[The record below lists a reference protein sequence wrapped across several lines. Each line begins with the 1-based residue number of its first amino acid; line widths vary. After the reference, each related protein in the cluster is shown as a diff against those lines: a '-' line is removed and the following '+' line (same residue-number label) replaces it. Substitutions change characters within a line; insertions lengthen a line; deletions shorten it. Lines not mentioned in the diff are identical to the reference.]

1 VNFLAPWYIPVLAAA
16 ATIPPL
22 VLLYFLKLKR
32 RELPI
37 ASTLLW
43 RRSVEDLQV
52 NSPFQKL
59 RSNLLLILQ
68 LLILILAALAIG
80 EPVRRGSAD
89 VEQSMTLLIDQSA
102 SMGADEGD
110 GQTRLSIA
118 KEEALK
124 VVDGMTTTQRAM
136 VITFA
141 DRANVLTSFTGDK
154 VLLRRAINSIT
165 QTDEPGRLAEAI
177 QLAEAHS
184 TPIGEDVGWG
194 SNRVPQSHHLLF
206 TDGRLSDAEKVAVQ
220 RGQME
225 VVSIG
230 KAIENTGIVDVDVR
244 RNYERPE
251 MLSIVARVR
260 HFGGAPANRDV
271 SLFVDGEM
279 KEVRSVEGLMPLGD
293 AKQLGNTGLP
303 SMPKDGNEAT
313 VTFDLLLDRG
323 ADIELRL
330 SGKDALPADDRVFAV
345 ATPPRPI
352 TALLVTPGNRYLR
365 DLMSAM
371 PLAKYEVWTPDEYE
385 KNLDEKLIDVG
396 RSRYDVIVIDAHST
410 QRLPPGSYMFFGG
423 IPLIEDVQRGELIE
437 RELFLD
443 WDDTHPVLRHVA
455 INSIS
460 VFSWRKLDLP
470 PQATTLIESSSGPV
484 LALLNEERHQF
495 LLCAFSFFDDKRELL
510 NTDWVFQEGLVVFMH
525 NALRYLAGASTLG
538 QHPPAKPGEAITVAA
553 KPGRSTVAVH
563 RPDGRTED
571 VSVRSSGLVSYGQT
585 DRVGLYRLETG
596 IPDQSERAVN
606 LTDDYESFIAPNQQ
620 FRIASGQVAAGSGSE
635 NLRKPLWQYLLL
647 ALGAVL
653 LFEWFIYNKRVF
665 I

>member
-1 VNFLAPWYIPVLAAA
+1 MSFLAPWYIPALAAA
-16 ATIPPL
+16 VAIPPL

-68 LLILILAALAIG
+68 LLILLLGALAIG
-80 EPVRRGSAD
+80 EPVRRGTAN
-89 VEQSMTLLIDQSA
+89 VEQSMTLLIDRSA
-102 SMGADEGD
+102 SMGVEEAD
-110 GQTRLSIA
+110 GQTRLEIA

-124 VVDGMTTTQRAM
+124 VIDGMASTQRAM
-136 VITFA
+136 VIAFA
-141 DRANVLTSFTGDK
+141 DRASVLTSFTGDK
-154 VLLRRAINSIT
+154 ALLRRAISAIG
-165 QTDEPGRLAEAI
+165 QTDEPGRLAEAV

-184 TPIGEDVGWG
+184 TPVGEDVGWG
-194 SNRVPQSHHLLF
+194 SNRVAQSHHLLF
-206 TDGRLSDAEKVAVQ
+206 TDGRLSDAERVAVQ
-220 RGQME
+220 RGEME
-225 VVSIG
+225 VVTIG
-230 KAIENTGIVDVDVR
+230 KAMNNLGLVDVDVR

-251 MLSIVARVR
+251 MLSIVARLR
-260 HFGGAPANRDV
+260 NFGSEPASRDV

-279 KEVRSVEGLMPLGD
+279 KEVRSVEGLAALGD
-293 AKQLGNTGLP
+293 AKQLGHMGLP
-303 SMPKDGNEAT
+303 NISKEGNEAT
-313 VTFDLLLDRG
+313 VTFDLLLDRE
-323 ADIELRL
+323 ASIELRL
-330 SGKDALPADDRVFAV
+330 SGKDALAADDRVFAV

-371 PLAKYEVWTPDEYE
+371 PLAKYDVWSPDEYE
-385 KNLDEKLIDVG
+385 KNPNEKLVDVG
-396 RSRYDVIVIDAHST
+396 RSRFDVTIIDAHST
-410 QRLPPGSYMFFGG
+410 KRLPPGNYLFFGG
-423 IPLIEDVQRGELIE
+423 IPLIEDVGSGDLVKQEV
-437 RELFLD
+437 FLD

-455 INSIS
+455 INSVN
-460 VFSWRKLDLP
+460 VFSWRQLKMP

-484 LALLNEERHQF
+484 LSLFNQERHQF
-495 LLCAFSFFDDKRELL
+495 LLCAFSFFDEKRELL

-538 QHPPAKPGEAITVAA
+538 QQPPTRPGEAITVAA
-553 KPGRSTVAVH
+553 KPGRSTVTVH
-563 RPDGRTED
+563 RPDGRSED
-571 VSVRSSGLVSYGQT
+571 AVVRSSGLVSYGQT

-606 LTDDYESFIAPNQQ
+606 LTDDYESFITPNQQ

-635 NLRKPLWQYLLL
+635 NLRKPLWPYLLM
-647 ALGAVL
+647 ALGVIL
-653 LFEWFIYNKRVF
+653 LVEWFVYNKRVF

>member
-1 VNFLAPWYIPVLAAA
+1 MNFLAPWYIPALAAA

-43 RRSVEDLQV
+43 RKSIEDLQV

-68 LLILILAALAIG
+68 VLILLLAALAIG
-80 EPVRRGSAD
+80 EPVRKGTAD

-102 SMGADEGD
+102 SMGAEEAD

-124 VVDGMTTTQRAM
+124 VIDGMTSTQRAM
-136 VITFA
+136 VIAFA

-154 VLLRRAINSIT
+154 ALLRRAISGIT
-165 QTDEPGRLAEAI
+165 QTDESGHLTEAV

-184 TPIGEDVGWG
+184 TPVGELVGWG
-194 SNRVPQSHHLLF
+194 SNQVAESHHLLF

-225 VVSIG
+225 VVTVG
-230 KAIENTGIVDVDVR
+230 KATNNIGIVDIDVR
-244 RNYERPE
+244 RNYEKPE

-260 HFGGAPANRDV
+260 NFGSEPANRDV
-271 SLFVDGEM
+271 SLFVEGEM
-279 KEVRSVEGLMPLGD
+279 KDVRSIEGLMPLGD
-293 AKQLGNTGLP
+293 TKQLGNSGLP
-303 SMPKDGNEAT
+303 ATPKEGNEAT

-330 SGKDALPADDRVFAV
+330 SGKDALAADDRVYAV

-385 KNLDEKLIDVG
+385 RNPDDKLIDVG
-396 RSRYDVIVIDAHST
+396 RSRYDVTIIDAHST
-410 QRLPPGSYMFFGG
+410 KRLPPGNYLFFGG
-423 IPLIEDVQRGELIE
+423 VPIIEDVGSGDLVKQEI
-437 RELFLD
+437 FLD

-455 INSIS
+455 INAIN
-460 VFSWRKLDLP
+460 VFSWHQLKLP

-484 LALLNEERHQF
+484 LALLNQERHQF
-495 LLCAFSFFDDKRELL
+495 LLCAFSFFDDTREML

-538 QHPPAKPGEAITVAA
+538 QQPPTRAGEAITVAA
-553 KPGRSTVAVH
+553 KPGRSMVAVH
-563 RPDGRTED
+563 RPDGRSED
-571 VSVRSSGLVSYGQT
+571 AVVRSSGLVSYGQT

-596 IPDQSERAVN
+596 ISDQSERAVN
-606 LTDDYESFIAPNQQ
+606 LADDYESFITPNQQ
-620 FRIASGQVAAGSGSE
+620 FRIASGQVAPGTGSE
-635 NLRKPLWQYLLL
+635 NLRKPLWQYLLM
-647 ALGAVL
+647 ALGGIL